1 MQMVLSIKMGVKKEK
16 AKKMIMGIIER
27 VRKSLKEFSMGME
40 WNAGV
45 SGNFNKMNR
54 WKSVS
59 AFLRR
64 EGDVP
69 TDEDRRNLHLKSI
82 VKITGQFPHDETDRD
97 EAIQSAL
104 DYVFEH
110 TKDDPVTIDEVNN
123 FIDAM
128 DEQERN
134 ELLPIYSQ
142 SRIKN
147 YRGVCE
153 MERERVETFEKYA
166 KEYESQCEPTG

>member
-1 MQMVLSIKMGVKKEK
+1 
-16 AKKMIMGIIER
+16 MIMGIIER

-45 SGNFNKMNR
+45 SGNFNRMNR

-69 TDEDRRNLHLKSI
+69 TDEDRRNLHLKGI
-82 VKITGQFPHDETDRD
+82 VRATGRFPHDETDRD

-123 FIDAM
+123 FIDEM

-134 ELLPIYSQ
+134 ELLPTYSQ

-147 YRGVCE
+147 YRLVCE
-153 MERERVETFEKYA
+153 QERERVETFDKYS
-166 KEYESQCEPTG
+166 KEYASQCEPTG